1 MIAAISRLAT
11 RGASHRNNSDN
22 EFKGNDI
29 VLIILNINNLN
40 DINIMSAK
48 TVIQALEDSELIKI
62 FLDFVQL
69 HRLQYE
75 KVHKEISYKCFE
87 ATWMLNIVKATGYGR
102 TET

>member
-1 MIAAISRLAT
+1 MLQQIGQMQPVREIIVRAT
-11 RGASHRNNSDN
+11 QFNH
-22 EFKGNDI
+22 DI

-48 TVIQALEDSELIKI
+48 TVIQALEDSDLIKI